1 MNSDTIIINGE
12 EWVRKSS
19 ISQAKL
25 AVDTNGL
32 KYCIIRANE
41 AGVFA
46 GYLKEADRNTAT
58 ATVLNVRRIWYWDG
72 AATISELAMHG
83 VSKPENCKFPC
94 EVASETIFGVI
105 EIIPATE
112 EAQRSI
118 RGVPVWSARGTK

>member
-1 MNSDTIIINGE
+1 MNSDTITINGE

-19 ISQAKL
+19 IPQAKF

-46 GYLKEADRNTAT
+46 GYLKEKDGDA
-58 ATVLNVRRIWYWDG
+58 ATVLNARRIWYWDG
-72 AATISELAMHG
+72 AATLSELAMHG

-94 EVASETIFGVI
+94 EVAIETIFGVI
-105 EIIPATE
+105 EIIPTTE

-118 RGVPVWSARGTK
+118 QGVPVWSARTTK